1 MPHERMA
8 TDAAIR
14 GSAHRC
20 GRVRHALASR
30 RDLDQAWREMSRTG
44 RLIAVLVG
52 LAIVAALVI
61 GSQRRSDAPASMPA
75 GATAVEI
82 ETPVAPGA
90 PGAPTTAAPTA
101 AGAGAPAPS
110 PVRTRIPRPPS
121 LPAQPAPAAP
131 AAHRATTAA
140 TTELKGPIDRRGPGA
155 PAVKMAELG
164 GKLDTIA
171 DDIEQC
177 VAAWQELDPSIDG
190 TATLAFQ
197 IGPAGLTDVWL
208 AEHAELPAA
217 AATCFSSAVYAI
229 DWAGLTDGPI
239 EITQRYQDGVEG
251 AP

>member
-61 GSQRRSDAPASMPA
+61 GSQRRSDAPTSMPA

-101 AGAGAPAPS
+101 AGAGAAPA

-121 LPAQPAPAAP
+121 LPALPAPAP
-131 AAHRATTAA
+131 TAAATTAV
-140 TTELKGPIDRRGPGA
+140 TTDVKGPIDRRGPGA
-155 PAVKMAELG
+155 PAVNTAELG
-164 GKLDTIA
+164 ARLDTIA
-171 DDIEQC
+171 DDIEAC
-177 VAAWQELDPSIDG
+177 VAAWKDLDPSIDG
-190 TATLAFQ
+190 TAMLAFQ

-208 AEHAELPAA
+208 AEHADLPAA
-217 AATCFSSAVYAI
+217 AATCFSSAVYAV
-229 DWAGLTDGPI
+229 DWTGIADGPI